1 MEINISNLKDGEH
14 KFDFTEKGSEFDIEE
29 LDGSKEVKVDVVL
42 YKVVN
47 QFNLDINVSAD
58 FIFQCD
64 RCLDNYETHGN
75 NTFSMIYKY
84 EFTGDDNDMD
94 DIKED
99 NLKYISSGTHSI
111 NIKDEVR
118 DYLLLSIPMKKA
130 PEEKDGVCVYCGKNI
145 NEILKINE
153 EDSTNPVWD
162 QLKKLKK

>member
-42 YKVVN
+42 YKVAN
-47 QFNLDINVSAD
+47 QFNLDINVKSE
-58 FIFQCD
+58 FVFQCD
-64 RCLDNYETHGN
+64 RCLEDYETARSN
-75 NTFSMIYKY
+75 SFSMIYKY
-84 EFTGDDNDMD
+84 EFNDEESND

-99 NLKYISSGTHSI
+99 NLKFISPNTHTI
-111 NIKDEVR
+111 NIKEDVR
-118 DYLLLSIPMKKA
+118 DYLVLSIPMKKA
-130 PEEKDGVCVYCGKNI
+130 PEEKDGVCSYCGKNI
-145 NEILKINE
+145 NEIFNLNK